1 MSDSNNSRN
10 YWRANLILVAILLTI
25 WFVVGFVISIFYIE
39 SVNTIQIGQIGLG
52 FWFAQQGSIYVF
64 VVLILIYAVAMD
76 FIDRRHHMGDRS

>member
-39 SVNTIQIGQIGLG
+39 SVNTARAFGWKMTCEQGACRGGQTRKDDN
-52 FWFAQQGSIYVF
+52 V
-64 VVLILIYAVAMD
+64 
-76 FIDRRHHMGDRS
+76 